1 MGACGVV
8 VAAAAQTQAEERAR
22 DGSAN
27 RQPRLLVGGA
37 VGQGLRG
44 EVSSG
49 RQGYM
54 PKAAAF
60 AQCNSSKMAFPS
72 LS

>member
-8 VAAAAQTQAEERAR
+8 VAAAAQTQAEERAW

-27 RQPRLLVGGA
+27 RQPRLLGKGA
-37 VGQGLRG
+37 VRQGLVLRG

-49 RQGYM
+49 R
-54 PKAAAF
+54 
-60 AQCNSSKMAFPS
+60 
-72 LS
+72 